1 MPLEEAAQA
10 AKRGIWSGSF
20 ELPAKWRQSHP
31 RSGSPAAAAAGAAA
45 PAAVVAAAGTPVAAV
60 PVAAGAAGAQAPPGC
75 AIKGNITAKGEK
87 IYHVPGAVPCSGHV
101 FAAGLLWACG
111 PEAQRIESQRAT
123 CRAAGPPCLPCVPSA
138 FLASPDSTHPCP
150 TAGGSFYGPRDWP

>member
-1 MPLEEAAQA
+1 MQGHWAAGCRLEPNCSAPSGSSHCSVSWLHSSCGRQYGKDYVPLEEAAQA

-45 PAAVVAAAGTPVAAV
+45 PAAVVAAAGAPAAAL
-60 PVAAGAAGAQAPPGC
+60 PAGPGAAGAQAPPGC

-87 IYHVPGAVPCSGHV
+87 IYHVPGAIPCLGHV
-101 FAAGLLWACG
+101 FAAGL
-111 PEAQRIESQRAT
+111 P
-123 CRAAGPPCLPCVPSA
+123 
-138 FLASPDSTHPCP
+138 
-150 TAGGSFYGPRDWP
+150 